1 MSQGKK
7 NLPRNQSHRR
17 SSLSRMSSP
26 LSLASRAVRAREA
39 ASSPTRCGSSS
50 GRTRSSSP
58 AAAPAPAELA
68 PTPAL
73 APPAFPEAA
82 FPTRSS
88 TVLRADSTAAPLV
101 AEAEAEAAT
110 ARRWATR
117 AYMGF
122 EAVVDQVGMRKPLR
136 KPWRSGSLPRPRGGG
151 MGGRPRRGACGFVFG
166 GTSGGGREFG
176 VCVYAGVV
184 ELSYGGSSE
193 WYEGASETFF
203 CEVSRTRSRVWS
215 AGFVPGGEGGAGH
228 VRVGVCGG
236 VVAVGISL

>member
-1 MSQGKK
+1 MS
-7 NLPRNQSHRR
+7 RI
-17 SSLSRMSSP
+17 SSP

-50 GRTRSSSP
+50 GRTLSSSP
-58 AAAPAPAELA
+58 ALA
-68 PTPAL
+68 LALAL
-73 APPAFPEAA
+73 APLELPEAA

-88 TVLRADSTAAPLV
+88 TFLSAVSTAAPLL
-101 AEAEAEAAT
+101 AAAEAEAAT

-117 AYMGF
+117 AYMGL

-136 KPWRSGSLPRPRGGG
+136 KAWRSGSLPRPRGGG
-151 MGGRPRRGACGFVFG
+151 IGGRPRRGACGFVFG
-166 GTSGGGREFG
+166 GTRGGGREFG

-203 CEVSRTRSRVWS
+203 PRFRESGSRVVVS
-215 AGFVPGGEGGAGH
+215 GALFREREGAGH
-228 VRVGVCGG
+228 VRMWVGAWVCVDV